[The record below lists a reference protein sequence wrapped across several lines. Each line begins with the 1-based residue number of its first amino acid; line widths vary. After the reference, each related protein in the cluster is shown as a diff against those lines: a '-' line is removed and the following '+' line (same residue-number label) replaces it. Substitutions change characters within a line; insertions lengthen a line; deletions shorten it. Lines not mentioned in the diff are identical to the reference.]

1 MLHITPGFDEK
12 LVGFSSVLTG
22 VPNGERMRR
31 SAIAAFMI
39 CGLATAN
46 AAEIHLADGS
56 VVVGTIISLKNG
68 EDLIVDTEHMD
79 EVVIEWNSVIKTR
92 NTKVVDVELFDGRRL
107 TGKLVRD
114 GDEIEI
120 DGASAVQLS
129 ANEIF
134 EIDEFN
140 ETVLDG
146 FSADTNIGM
155 NIVRGNNQVTQ
166 LSIGAGLGY
175 DGRRFESSL
184 RGTTIINEQAESV
197 DTRRSTLT
205 GSYTHKISDGWQAIG
220 SLQFEA
226 DEQQDLDG
234 RTLLAGAIG
243 KRVYNQ
249 RKHRLEL
256 FAGMAINSERFAGLP
271 QSESLEG
278 LAGARYRMRS
288 FADIDASLSVLP
300 NLEDSDRVRVQFDAS
315 LSFDLYSDLDFK
327 ITVYDRYDS
336 QPPAGNEKNDYGTT
350 LGLSWSY

>member
-1 MLHITPGFDEK
+1 MNRPALVAFLFCGF
-12 LVGFSSVLTG
+12 
-22 VPNGERMRR
+22 
-31 SAIAAFMI
+31 
-39 CGLATAN
+39 ATAN

-56 VVVGTIISLKNG
+56 VVVGTIIGLANG
-68 EDLIVDTEHMD
+68 EDLVVDTEYMD
-79 EVVIEWNSVIKTR
+79 EVVIEWNSITKTR
-92 NTKVVDVELFDGRRL
+92 NTEVVDVELFDGRRF
-107 TGKLVRD
+107 TGKLIRD
-114 GDEIEI
+114 GAEIELE
-120 DGASAVQLS
+120 GESTVRLS
-129 ANEIF
+129 ANDIY
-134 EIDEFN
+134 EIDEYN
-140 ETVLDG
+140 ETVLEG

-166 LSIGAGLGY
+166 LNIGAGLGY

-184 RGTTIINEQAESV
+184 RGTTIINEQTESV

-256 FAGMAINSERFAGLP
+256 FAGLAVNSERFSGLP
-271 QSESLEG
+271 QSETLEG

-327 ITVYDRYDS
+327 ITLYDRYDS
-336 QPPAGNEKNDYGTT
+336 QPPVGNEKNDYGTT